1 MKSQKRD
8 GRSARK
14 ATEEFAV
21 WKREREREE
30 IEETVDVETIKVL
43 VH

>member
-1 MKSQKRD
+1 MEEVLAKQQKNLQF
-8 GRSARK
+8 G
-14 ATEEFAV
+14 
-21 WKREREREE
+21 REREREE